1 MATEEGYRNHYGF
14 VRLRVTGSG
23 DLQLRLLSL
32 SETKESVIPPLALE
46 SSTSIE
52 PTKKCN
58 FNQQRAQLEFKTSEI
73 DEVFQINKII
83 IYIKP
88 FAENYPG

>member
-1 MATEEGYRNHYGF
+1 MAEDYRTHFGF
-14 VRLRVTGSG
+14 IKFRVLGSG
-23 DLQLRLLSL
+23 NLRLRLLSL
-32 SETKESVIPPLALE
+32 SNTKESVIPPLVMQNN
-46 SSTSIE
+46 TDIE

-58 FNQQRAQLEFKTSEI
+58 FNQQRAQLEFKTTAI

-83 IYIKP
+83 LYTKP